1 MRKKLILLGLACIST
16 MFFLSQCGERKSEN
30 QSTQSNSPASQSNF
44 GGYDSPEL
52 WGEHLVTIGACHDCH
67 TPKKMTPQGPDI
79 DSSLLLS
86 GHPAQ
91 LPDIDVNRKEMES
104 KGLVTTGDL
113 TSWVGPW
120 GISYTA
126 NLTSDATGI
135 GNWNEGQFIY
145 AIRNGKMKGAPQGR
159 NILPPMPWQ
168 MYKSMTDDELKA
180 IFAYLKSTK
189 PIKNVVPPPKPPV
202 SASH

>member
-16 MFFLSQCGERKSEN
+16 LFFLSQCGERKSED
-30 QSTQSNSPASQSNF
+30 QSTQSRSPASQSNF